1 MPPSLLLGIDVGTSG
16 TKSIVVDSSGTILG
30 TGLKEYGLNY
40 PQPGWIEQDPEWW
53 IEGVK
58 LSARGA
64 LESAGRDWS
73 DVAGIGMTHQRLT
86 IVPVDHNYDPLYPA
100 IMWNDTRI
108 SEEVKWVDETIG
120 NMNIFRGTGCMPGVF
135 SVYKVIWL
143 KRNLPEIYAKTHRV
157 HLVAD
162 WLIYKLTGREVTSQ
176 STASMAGAIDVEKR
190 NSWNTDMLEKMGLR
204 HDIFVP
210 DIRPAGENIGK
221 VTKQGETLFGIPEG
235 IPVVTSAG
243 DQPCGCFGAGQFET
257 RSISINGGTSCTC
270 EALSATVPSRKH
282 SNYFIETSP
291 TGSYVLENTTLSGA
305 SALMKW
311 YRNTF
316 GQVEDLEAQKT
327 GKNIWEIIYG
337 LSQEAPVGNVG
348 LFLVPYFHGSM
359 APYWSLDG
367 RAALLGLSTD
377 HGRPGLIR
385 AVIEGLAYEARR
397 TCEMMEEDM
406 DEPIET
412 VINYGGSARSR
423 IWNQTFADVLNRP
436 VRASFNPETTALG
449 AAMCAAAGTGI
460 YPDVA
465 SAGKAMVQR
474 LSEITPIEDNAGFY
488 DRFYREVY
496 VEIYETL
503 EAKLAKGRQLA
514 IKFMEEK
521 QQ

>member
-235 IPVVTSAG
+235 IPVVTLG
-243 DQPCGCFGAGQFET
+243 GRPTVRLF
-257 RSISINGGTSCTC
+257 RSWS
-270 EALSATVPSRKH
+270 V
-282 SNYFIETSP
+282 
-291 TGSYVLENTTLSGA
+291 
-305 SALMKW
+305 
-311 YRNTF
+311 RNPQHF
-316 GQVEDLEAQKT
+316 HKR
-327 GKNIWEIIYG
+327 
-337 LSQEAPVGNVG
+337 GNV
-348 LFLVPYFHGSM
+348 L
-359 APYWSLDG
+359 
-367 RAALLGLSTD
+367 
-377 HGRPGLIR
+377 
-385 AVIEGLAYEARR
+385 
-397 TCEMMEEDM
+397 
-406 DEPIET
+406 
-412 VINYGGSARSR
+412 
-423 IWNQTFADVLNRP
+423 
-436 VRASFNPETTALG
+436 
-449 AAMCAAAGTGI
+449 
-460 YPDVA
+460 
-465 SAGKAMVQR
+465 
-474 LSEITPIEDNAGFY
+474 
-488 DRFYREVY
+488 Y
-496 VEIYETL
+496 V
-503 EAKLAKGRQLA
+503 
-514 IKFMEEK
+514 
-521 QQ
+521 